1 MGITWTDDN
10 RSTLETESPFQ
21 LKNCQCELEF
31 NFKDQSECFPRST
44 AQGNAVA
51 DFGVLNKSNGLFQT
65 EFLSMKFD
73 TVDFNWFGKPQSE
86 KVR

>member
-51 DFGVLNKSNGLFQT
+51 D
-65 EFLSMKFD
+65 
-73 TVDFNWFGKPQSE
+73 
-86 KVR
+86 